1 MTPNFAGSCM
11 SLLVVGINHNS
22 ASLALRERVSVA
34 PARMTEALCALSA
47 AAGGSDAVIL
57 STCNRTELYLA
68 ASAQVQVHAVLDW
81 LATFHQLDVEELRHC
96 HYHHNDDI
104 AVRHLMLVS
113 CGLDSLVLGEPQIFG
128 QMKAAVAQAVE
139 AGTLNGALHQTF
151 QQVFAVSKRVRSE
164 TAIGHNPVSVA
175 YAAVRLAQQIFS
187 DLRDNTA
194 LLIGAGK
201 TIELVARHLRE
212 QGVAKIII
220 ANRTLERAQELAES
234 IQAEAILLGD
244 IPQRLHEADIVIS
257 STASQ
262 LPVLGKGAVEQALK
276 QRRHQP
282 MFMVDIAVPRDI
294 EPQVGELDDV
304 YLYTVD
310 DLRDVIDENLRA
322 REQAAE
328 DARVIVEEGVAAY
341 HQGKFEQEVASS
353 IVEYR
358 RKAEAWRDA
367 EVARALKLVAQ
378 GQSVDDVVKVLARN
392 LTNKLLHHPT
402 EMLKRL
408 PENQSLSVINN
419 KK

>member
-1 MTPNFAGSCM
+1 MMPNIAGCCM

-22 ASLALRERVSVA
+22 ASLALRERVSIA
-34 PARMTEALCALSA
+34 PAQMTEALCSLSA
-47 AAGGSDAVIL
+47 ALGGVDVAIL
-57 STCNRTELYLA
+57 STCNRTELYVGA
-68 ASAQVQVHAVLDW
+68 HAEAHSVLDW
-81 LATFHQLDVEELRHC
+81 LAAFHQLHADELRHC
-96 HYHHNDDI
+96 HYSHCDEV

-128 QMKAAVAQAVE
+128 QMKSAFAQAVE
-139 AGTLNGALHQTF
+139 AGTLNNALHQTF
-151 QQVFAVSKRVRSE
+151 QQVFAVSKRVRAE

-175 YAAVRLAQQIFS
+175 YAAVRLAQRIFS
-187 DLRDNTA
+187 DLRNNTA

-212 QGVAKIII
+212 QGIAKIII
-220 ANRTLERAQELAES
+220 ANRTLERAQQLAES
-234 IQAEAILLGD
+234 MQAEAILLGD
-244 IPQRLHEADIVIS
+244 IPLRLCEADIVIS

-276 QRRHQP
+276 QRRHKP

-294 EPQVGELDDV
+294 EPQVSELDDV

-310 DLRDVIDENLRA
+310 DLRDAIDENLRA

-328 DARVIVEEGVAAY
+328 EARVIVEEGVATY
-341 HQGKFEQEVASS
+341 LQGKIAQEAASS

-358 RKAEAWRDA
+358 RKAETWRDT
-367 EVARALKLVAQ
+367 EVERALKAVAQ
-378 GQSVDDVVKVLARN
+378 GQAVDDAVKTLARN

-408 PENQSLSVINN
+408 P
-419 KK
+419 KTH

>member
-1 MTPNFAGSCM
+1 M

-34 PARMTEALCALSA
+34 PAQMTEALNALSVA
-47 AAGGSDAVIL
+47 MGNVDAVIL
-57 STCNRTELYLA
+57 STCNRTELYVGA
-68 ASAQVQVHAVLDW
+68 PVDAHSVLDW
-81 LATFHQLDVEELRHC
+81 LAAFHRLSAEELRHC
-96 HYHHNDDI
+96 HYSHRDEV

-128 QMKAAVAQAVE
+128 QMKSAFAQAVE
-139 AGTLNGALHQTF
+139 AGTLSGDLHQIF
-151 QQVFAVSKRVRSE
+151 QQVFSVSKRVRAE

-175 YAAVRLAQQIFS
+175 YAAVRLAQRIFS
-187 DLRDNTA
+187 DLRNNTA

-212 QGVAKIII
+212 QGIARLII
-220 ANRTLERAQELAES
+220 ANRTLERAQQLAES

-244 IPQRLHEADIVIS
+244 MPLRLHEADIVIS

-276 QRRHQP
+276 QRRHKP

-294 EPQVGELDDV
+294 EAQVGELDDV

-328 DARVIVEEGVAAY
+328 EARVIVEEGVAAY
-341 HQGKFEQEVASS
+341 RQGQFEQEAAPS

-358 RKAEAWRDA
+358 RKAENWRDA
-367 EVARALKLVAQ
+367 EVERALKAVAQ
-378 GQSVDDVVKVLARN
+378 GQAVDDAVKTLARN

-408 PENQSLSVINN
+408 PNQH
-419 KK
+419 

>member
-1 MTPNFAGSCM
+1 MPPILAGCCM
-11 SLLVVGINHNS
+11 SLLVLGINHNS
-22 ASLALRERVSVA
+22 AALALRERVSIA
-34 PARMTEALCALSA
+34 PAQMTEALCSLSA
-47 AAGGSDAVIL
+47 AMDGADAVIL

-68 ASAQVQVHAVLDW
+68 VGSAVHAHDVLAW
-81 LATFHQLDVEELRHC
+81 LAAFHQLDIDELRHC
-96 HYHHNDDI
+96 HYSHSGEM

-128 QMKAAVAQAVE
+128 QMKSAFAQAEE
-139 AGTLNGALHQTF
+139 AGTLNGSLHQTF

-175 YAAVRLAQQIFS
+175 YAAVRLAQRIFS
-187 DLRDNTA
+187 DLRNNTA

-212 QGVAKIII
+212 QGIDNIII

-244 IPQRLHEADIVIS
+244 IPTRLHEADIVIS

-276 QRRHQP
+276 QRRHRP

-294 EPQVGELDDV
+294 ESQVAELDDV

-341 HQGKFEQEVASS
+341 RQGKFEQEAASS

-358 RKAEAWRDA
+358 RKAETWRDA
-367 EVARALKLVAQ
+367 EVERALKAVAQ
-378 GQSVDDVVKVLARN
+378 GQSIDDAVKTLARN

-408 PENQSLSVINN
+408 PEQR
-419 KK
+419 